1 MKDAG
6 PNINIAEIFSG
17 LKWAVECSVLDCR
30 QYGGKKKFT
39 RVSWRLKKMQQLAGN
54 QPNTL

>member
-6 PNINIAEIFSG
+6 PNIKIAAIFSG

-30 QYGGKKKFT
+30 QYGGKNSL
-39 RVSWRLKKMQQLAGN
+39 RCHGDLKKMQQLAGN

>member
-6 PNINIAEIFSG
+6 PNIKIAEIFSG

-30 QYGGKKKFT
+30 QYGGKN
-39 RVSWRLKKMQQLAGN
+39 SLGCHGDLKKCN
-54 QPNTL
+54 N